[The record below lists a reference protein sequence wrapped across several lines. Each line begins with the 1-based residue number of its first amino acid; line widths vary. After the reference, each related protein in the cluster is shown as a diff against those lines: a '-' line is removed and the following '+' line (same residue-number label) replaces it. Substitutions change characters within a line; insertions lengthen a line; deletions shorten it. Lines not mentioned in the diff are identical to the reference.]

1 MKDNIHFLEE
11 KRFSLERIYKTFL
24 SLTKEEGIVA
34 KTMLSRFK
42 TSITPIELKKDGVFL
57 PLMSGYVSGEEK
69 LSIFLPESLEPYA
82 DHGIVLELLRYRGS
96 VDSVDIIRTKG
107 EIKIQ
112 SDERIS
118 SLIMGYISELLS
130 NQKIAK
136 ISYTRSSYYQLGRM
150 LARAKLLEFVSAKHK
165 IPIKYVQIPPRFLG
179 GTSEFQE
186 PESIRTLKSLISG
199 DIELINTLLKH
210 LAAHV
215 YKTQAVQV
223 EEKID
228 SSLFTPFPEFV
239 HMFERRARV
248 ENKKGRSGKVK
259 TSYTTIKAT
268 KPSTLSTVAPWEKE
282 SCQEL
287 YDGPWQELT
296 ELETEYMS
304 TQPLLRNYVQMSQRL
319 TSIINAQWTSKQ
331 TLLRKTN
338 HRLAVTDLP
347 DSVPLWQ
354 RLNRVRQ
361 FLSEQKSIE
370 TCDRE
375 TLRRIIRVYDIIPS
389 GQITLKDGFRA
400 SWETALKDGSL
411 SNKYPATTRLILSYQ
426 ANTQIAQSDE
436 KSG

>member
-1 MKDNIHFLEE
+1 MSRYLQGFWAVHQNF
-11 KRFSLERIYKTFL
+11 RSL
-24 SLTKEEGIVA
+24 S
-34 KTMLSRFK
+34 
-42 TSITPIELKKDGVFL
+42 
-57 PLMSGYVSGEEK
+57 
-69 LSIFLPESLEPYA
+69 
-82 DHGIVLELLRYRGS
+82 
-96 VDSVDIIRTKG
+96 
-107 EIKIQ
+107 Q
-112 SDERIS
+112 
-118 SLIMGYISELLS
+118 
-130 NQKIAK
+130 
-136 ISYTRSSYYQLGRM
+136 
-150 LARAKLLEFVSAKHK
+150 
-165 IPIKYVQIPPRFLG
+165 
-179 GTSEFQE
+179 
-186 PESIRTLKSLISG
+186 SG
-199 DIELINTLLKH
+199 DVELINTLLKH

-296 ELETEYMS
+296 ELETEYIS